1 MFRPVTPGKLET
13 LTAVLDSNAMTPH
26 EVESYL
32 DELGI
37 DKHDESVQAILV
49 AYQAD
54 HDIAEEV
61 EVTSDA
67 ASPMSRNHHSTES
80 IEVCGHRYLPV
91 DDDFLQSPYG
101 SAYGSTFSQHVST
114 MNNTPPSFS
123 LADGHDGHDGEIVN
137 TGDARNVVD
146 IPTYLPEQLLANQEV
161 LTWLKSLELGQ
172 YAPIFEDYGITAN
185 ELPNLSGQTLQG
197 MGIENAQHRAMLL
210 RELANFQTVDEE
222 IEVQDV
228 EELT

>member
-1 MFRPVTPGKLET
+1 MLRPVTPGKLET

-26 EVESYL
+26 EVGSYL

-37 DKHDESVQAILV
+37 DKHDECVQAIMV

-61 EVTSDA
+61 EVTSEA
-67 ASPMSRNHHSTES
+67 VSPSSKHHHSTDS
-80 IEVCGHRYLPV
+80 IEVYGHRLVPV
-91 DDDFLQSPYG
+91 DEDFLQSPYG
-101 SAYGSTFSQHVST
+101 SAYGSTTFSQHVST
-114 MNNTPPSFS
+114 MNNTTPESHS
-123 LADGHDGHDGEIVN
+123 LHDGHDGHDGEIVN
-137 TGDARNVVD
+137 TGDSRHAID
-146 IPTYLPEQLLANQEV
+146 IPTYLPEQEV

-197 MGIENAQHRAMLL
+197 MGIENAQHRAVLL

-228 EELT
+228 EEIM